1 MAIPTTDG
9 SSGGA
14 LAYTSHFFEFIPEGS
29 IESTNPE
36 TRFAWELETGQI
48 YELVV
53 STSGGLYRYRIGDC
67 VRVNGFS
74 GKVPLVEFLY
84 RAGKTSSITGEKLTE
99 YQVLEAARR
108 AAPERAS
115 GPQEFLCFPRSGA
128 DPHYGVL
135 LSWHDKGSAPDSVDA
150 VRPVAR
156 WLARFDAQLMAL
168 NSEYHDKRS
177 SGRLGSV
184 IGLIVGQEGFDAY
197 RRSFAPAGVSD
208 DQVKVGVLSR
218 KLDLD
223 AALPVRQAIHACNGL

>member
-1 MAIPTTDG
+1 MGCCCRARWRASWCWSGSASGAVIPG
-9 SSGGA
+9 RGESPRSSSRATCWSAGA
-14 LAYTSHFFEFIPEGS
+14 PEG
-29 IESTNPE
+29 
-36 TRFAWELETGQI
+36 
-48 YELVV
+48 
-53 STSGGLYRYRIGDC
+53 
-67 VRVNGFS
+67 
-74 GKVPLVEFLY
+74 
-84 RAGKTSSITGEKLTE
+84 
-99 YQVLEAARR
+99 
-108 AAPERAS
+108 AS
-115 GPQEFLCFPRSGA
+115 GPEEFLCFPRSGA

-135 LSWHDKGSAPDSVDA
+135 LSWRDKGSAPDSIDA